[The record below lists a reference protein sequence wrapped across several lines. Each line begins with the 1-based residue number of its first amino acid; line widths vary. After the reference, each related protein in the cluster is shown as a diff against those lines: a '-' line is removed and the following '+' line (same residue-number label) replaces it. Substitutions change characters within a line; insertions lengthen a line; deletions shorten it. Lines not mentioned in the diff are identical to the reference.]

1 MIFLRTSQCDF
12 GIDTPRVAVGYFRE
26 FKRCPMKFRTFTFF
40 GLIAGLLAVATP
52 IFAHH
57 GASAYDTKKLT
68 TLKGTVTDFQFMNP
82 HSELFLDVKD
92 ASSGKVEK
100 WSAEAASMTTM
111 SRLGWSRNLFKP
123 GDQITIVGNRA
134 KNGSPTMRLSKVV
147 LANGKEFAVQRG
159 EDYADQ

>member
-1 MIFLRTSQCDF
+1 VKT
-12 GIDTPRVAVGYFRE
+12 RV
-26 FKRCPMKFRTFTFF
+26 FTFF
-40 GLIAGLLAVATP
+40 PLVVVLLAISTP

-82 HSELFLDVKD
+82 HSEIFFEVKAAD
-92 ASSGKVEK
+92 GKVEK
-100 WSAEAASMTTM
+100 WTAEAASRVTM
-111 SRLGWSRNLFKP
+111 SRLGWTKTLFKP
-123 GDQITIVGNRA
+123 GDPITVMGNRA
-134 KNGSPTMRLSKVV
+134 KNGSATMRLSKVV

>member
-1 MIFLRTSQCDF
+1 
-12 GIDTPRVAVGYFRE
+12 
-26 FKRCPMKFRTFTFF
+26 MKSSVSTFF
-40 GLIAGLLAVATP
+40 ALVLGLLAVSTP

-92 ASSGKVEK
+92 ASTGKVEK

-123 GDQITIVGNRA
+123 GDQIT
-134 KNGSPTMRLSKVV
+134 VV
-147 LANGKEFAVQRG
+147 LH
-159 EDYADQ
+159 Y

>member
-1 MIFLRTSQCDF
+1 MSL
-12 GIDTPRVAVGYFRE
+12 VAVGYSRQ
-26 FKRCPMKFRTFTFF
+26 FKRCSMKCRTFTLFA
-40 GLIAGLLAVATP
+40 LAVGLLAVSTP

-82 HSELFLDVKD
+82 HSEIFFEVKGAD
-92 ASSGKVEK
+92 GKVEK
-100 WSAEAASMTTM
+100 WSAEAASMVTM
-111 SRLGWSRNLFKP
+111 SRLGWTKTLFKA
-123 GDQITIVGNRA
+123 GDQITVVGNRV

-147 LANGKEFAVQRG
+147 LSNGKEFGVQRG

>member
-1 MIFLRTSQCDF
+1 MKTKLLTLF
-12 GIDTPRVAVGYFRE
+12 GLAVG
-26 FKRCPMKFRTFTFF
+26 
-40 GLIAGLLAVATP
+40 LLMLSAP

-82 HSELFLDVKD
+82 HSEIFFEVKD
-92 ASSGKVEK
+92 GNGKIEK